1 MRVIVDELLRR
12 PGGAEVYGG
21 IRGQRNVGPAEFRDL
36 DVVKLLHG
44 MHAEDI
50 DQPRCETTVGYNP
63 DAPGGRPIIQIELLS
78 DQIVVAT
85 EAAEM
90 SADRNAGLG
99 DRRVQF
105 GRGGTNNAVATGQDW
120 LENVLVDRK

>member
-1 MRVIVDELLRR
+1 MCIIDEYLLRC
-12 PGGAEVYGG
+12 PLDAEVN
-21 IRGQRNVGPAEFRDL
+21 RRLRAQRHIAHAEFRDL
-36 DVVKLLHG
+36 DVVKLLHA
-44 MHAEDI
+44 MHSEDI

-99 DRRVQF
+99 DRRVQL
-105 GRGGTNNAVATGQDW
+105 G
-120 LENVLVDRK
+120 DRKSVV